1 MFPAEQ
7 CAKAI
12 YQNDLLPSAL
22 LTISFT
28 DRRSQGGH
36 SLDSARIHY
45 SNPITLNRK

>member
-7 CAKAI
+7 CAEAV
-12 YQNDLLPSAL
+12 YQNNLLPGAL

-36 SLDSARIHY
+36 SLDGLQEF
-45 SNPITLNRK
+45 ITPTPLP